1 MFDQVLNTPLRQ
13 VLNTFEKLLCRNG
26 DVSLIVKKTL
36 IACILSCHCFALIY
50 KVFELYYQKVVFRL
64 KFLSFPCNL
73 SILRQSIFVDTFES
87 EKIITYWIQN
97 FESRKNNF
105 SSKTYQYEIHAILVG
120 LYQEVL
126 TSRLTSGLVQWY

>member
-1 MFDQVLNTPLRQ
+1 MFDQVLNKPLRQ
-13 VLNTFEKLLCRNG
+13 VLNTFRRITLQEWWRFF
-26 DVSLIVKKTL
+26 DSQKTL
-36 IACILSCHCFALIY
+36 IECILSCRCFASKF

-126 TSRLTSGLVQWY
+126 TSRLTSGLVQRY